1 MCGFAGIIQWNS
13 PADKPAISDATLDTV
28 DQLLAHRGP
37 DGTGRWRD
45 PHNPACALLHRR
57 LSIVDL
63 AGGGQPMGNEDQS
76 VQVVFNGEIYNHRD
90 LRSQLKQLGHSF
102 ASDHSDTE
110 VLVHGWEQWNSA
122 MLEKLTGMFAFAI
135 WDTRSRTLFLA
146 RDRMGQKP
154 LFYQSADNVL
164 FFASTLP
171 ALRALGARAVVSTRS
186 VAGYLA
192 HGYLPPPFT
201 IYENIFQ
208 LAPGECLTARQD
220 QLHRQYYWQP
230 AVSASNAPASDGAD
244 ISTVISAAV
253 ASQMHA
259 DVPMAC
265 FLSGGIDS
273 TIIAGLM
280 QRHAAKMGLDRINT
294 ISIGFAEAPF
304 DETYFAQIA
313 ARHIGSQHHTF
324 QVSTGAD
331 VMQTLQ
337 WLMRYTLGQPF
348 ADSSILPTYYLA
360 NCARMV
366 APCAISG
373 DGGDE
378 LFGGYDRYRALQLI
392 TAAPRLSRV
401 LANAA
406 MLVNPQPRNRR
417 FAAATRQSSWP
428 LRYAALT
435 RLFSPTDIH
444 TLLPELPKDDFLLAW
459 PAVREKLS
467 DTARGAMQ
475 LDQRHYLPGD
485 VLWKV
490 DSASMANALEVRS
503 PLLDHRVVAYAATLP
518 TTALL
523 NFRAG
528 KLELKKRFSDLLPDA
543 ISRRSKQGFGLPIGQ
558 WFHQQLHDPL
568 RDLLLSRESFFQSPC
583 SRQFL
588 EQMIAEHQTLRRD
601 HTHRL
606 FACLMLELWHRESR
620 VNLGSSVT

>member
-13 PADKPAISDATLDTV
+13 PADKPAISDATLNTV

-37 DGTGRWRD
+37 DGAGRWRD
-45 PHNPACALLHRR
+45 PHNPACVLLHRR

-63 AGGGQPMGNEDQS
+63 VGGAQPMGNEDQS

-90 LRSQLKQLGHSF
+90 LRSQLKHSGHTF

-122 MLEKLTGMFAFAI
+122 MPEKLTGMFAFAV
-135 WDTRSRTLFLA
+135 WDARSRTLLLA

-164 FFASTLP
+164 YFASTLP
-171 ALRALGARAVVSTRS
+171 ALLAIGAKAVISTRS

-208 LAPGECLTARQD
+208 LSPGECLTARQD
-220 QLHRQYYWQP
+220 HLHRQYYWQP
-230 AVSASNAPASDGAD
+230 APPVPNAPAPGRAD
-244 ISTVISAAV
+244 ISAVISAAV

-280 QRHAAKMGLDRINT
+280 QRHAAKIGLDPINT
-294 ISIGFAEAPF
+294 ISIGFAEAAF
-304 DETYFAQIA
+304 DETTFAQIA
-313 ARHIGSQHHTF
+313 ARQIGSQHHTF
-324 QVSTGAD
+324 QVNAGAD
-331 VMQTLQ
+331 VMETLQ
-337 WLMRYTLGQPF
+337 WLMGYTLGQPF

-378 LFGGYDRYRALQLI
+378 LFGGYDRYRALKLI
-392 TAAPRLSRV
+392 TESPRLSQL
-401 LANAA
+401 LAAA
-406 MLVNPQPRNRR
+406 GMLVNPQSRARR
-417 FAAATRQSSWP
+417 FHAATQQTAWP
-428 LRYAALT
+428 LQYAALT
-435 RLFSPTDIH
+435 RLFSPADIH
-444 TLLPELPKDDFLLAW
+444 TLLPELAEDDVLLAW
-459 PAVREKLS
+459 PTTPDKSS
-467 DTARGAMQ
+467 DAARCAMQ

-503 PLLDHRVVAYAATLP
+503 PFLDHHVTTCANAIP
-518 TTALL
+518 TAELL
-523 NFRAG
+523 NYRSG
-528 KLELKKRFSDLLPDA
+528 KLALKKSFPDVLPSA

-558 WFHQQLHDPL
+558 WFRQQLRAPL
-568 RDLLLSRESFFQSPC
+568 HDLLISKTGFFQSTQ
-583 SRQFL
+583 SQKFL
-588 EQMIAEHQTLRRD
+588 QNLLQEHQQSHRD

-606 FACLMLELWHRESR
+606 FACLMLELWHQR
-620 VNLGSSVT
+620 

>member
-13 PADKPAISDATLDTV
+13 PADKSAISDATLDTV

-45 PHNPACALLHRR
+45 PHNPACVLLHRR
-57 LSIVDL
+57 LSIVDI
-63 AGGGQPMGNEDQS
+63 AGGRQPMGNEDQS

-122 MLEKLTGMFAFAI
+122 MLEKLTGMFAFAL

-154 LFYQSADNVL
+154 LFYQSADNGL
-164 FFASTLP
+164 YFASTLL

-192 HGYLPPPFT
+192 HGYLPPPCT
-201 IYENIFQ
+201 IYDSIFQ
-208 LAPGECLTARQD
+208 LSPGECLTARQD

-244 ISTVISAAV
+244 ISAVISAAV

-280 QRHAAKMGLDRINT
+280 QRHAARIGLDRINT
-294 ISIGFAEAPF
+294 ISIGFAEAAF

-324 QVSTGAD
+324 QVSAGAD

-378 LFGGYDRYRALQLI
+378 LFGGYDRYRAIQLI
-392 TAAPRLSRV
+392 TAAPGLSRV

-406 MLVNPQPRNRR
+406 MLVNPQPRTRR
-417 FAAATRQSSWP
+417 FAAATQQTSWP

-435 RLFSPTDIH
+435 RLFFPTDIH
-444 TLLPELPKDDFLLAW
+444 TLLPGLSEDDFLLAW
-459 PAVREKLS
+459 PAAREKLS
-467 DTARGAMQ
+467 DAARGAMQ

-503 PLLDHRVVAYAATLP
+503 PFLDHHVTACAAAIP
-518 TTALL
+518 TAELL
-523 NFRAG
+523 NYRSG
-528 KLELKKRFSDLLPDA
+528 KLALKNSFPDLLPPV

-558 WFHQQLHDPL
+558 WFRQQLREPL
-568 RDLLLSRESFFQSPC
+568 HDLLISKTGFFQSAE
-583 SRQFL
+583 SQRFL
-588 EQMIAEHQTLRRD
+588 QKLLQEHQQSHRD

-606 FACLMLELWHRESR
+606 FACLMLELWHQ
-620 VNLGSSVT
+620 G

>member
-13 PADKPAISDATLDTV
+13 PADKPAISDDTLNTV

-37 DGTGRWRD
+37 DGAGRWRD
-45 PHNPACALLHRR
+45 PHNPTCVLLHRR

-63 AGGGQPMGNEDQS
+63 AGGQQPMGNEDQS

-90 LRSQLKQLGHSF
+90 LRSQLKQLGHAF

-122 MLEKLTGMFAFAI
+122 MPEKLTGMFAFAV

-164 FFASTLP
+164 YFASTIP
-171 ALRALGARAVVSTRS
+171 ALLALGAKAVVSTRS

-208 LAPGECLTARQD
+208 LSPGECLTARQG

-230 AVSASNAPASDGAD
+230 VLPAPHAPDPGDAN
-244 ISTVISAAV
+244 ISSVISAAV

-280 QRHAAKMGLDRINT
+280 QRHAAKIGLDRINT
-294 ISIGFAEAPF
+294 ISIGFAEAAF
-304 DETYFAQIA
+304 DETSFAQIA

-324 QVSTGAD
+324 QVNAGAD
-331 VMQTLQ
+331 AMETLQ

-378 LFGGYDRYRALQLI
+378 IFGGYDRYRALQLI
-392 TAAPRLSRV
+392 TDAPRLSRL
-401 LANAA
+401 LAAA
-406 MLVNPQPRNRR
+406 GILVNPHPRMRR
-417 FAAATRQSSWP
+417 FHAATRQPSWP

-435 RLFSPTDIH
+435 RLFSPADLH
-444 TLLPELPKDDFLLAW
+444 ALLSELSDDDLLLAW
-459 PAVREKLS
+459 PAPADKSSDAVRL
-467 DTARGAMQ
+467 AMQ

-503 PLLDHRVVAYAATLP
+503 PLLDHHVIASAAAIP
-518 TTALL
+518 TAELL
-523 NFRAG
+523 NYRSG
-528 KLELKKRFSDLLPDA
+528 KLALKSSFADLLPPA
-543 ISRRSKQGFGLPIGQ
+543 ITHRSKQGFGLPIGQ
-558 WFHQQLHDPL
+558 WFRQQLRAPL
-568 RDLLLSRESFFQSPC
+568 HDLLISKTSFFQSAQ
-583 SRQFL
+583 SQKFL
-588 EQMIAEHQTLRRD
+588 QTLLQEHQQSHRD

-606 FACLMLELWHRESR
+606 FACLMLDLWRQR
-620 VNLGSSVT
+620 